1 MPRNNSM
8 QGAEITA
15 EVPYSQLMLERLRD
29 PVVARGARM
38 RVRGELGRP
47 LPYQGMPDCLM
58 NLASPASRQRAVD
71 RTITRL
77 CRDPVRHRH
86 CSLRGATHTDNGKRV
101 ERLERKA
108 MDPVSRGRQASEARD
123 AAAQGILMSG
133 ALLIVES
140 DAALAQSLHDG
151 LAGLGYA

>member
-58 NLASPASRQRAVD
+58 NFASPASRQRAVD

-86 CSLRGATHTDNGKRV
+86 CSLRGATHTDNGKPV

-108 MDPVSRGRQASEARD
+108 MEPREPGPPGFRSARRSGTGD
-123 AAAQGILMSG
+123 LM
-133 ALLIVES
+133 
-140 DAALAQSLHDG
+140 
-151 LAGLGYA
+151 